1 MVKVVGSL
9 VVAVVVDQETLHHQ
23 VLVVEAVP
31 VQRHMLVVVM
41 VAILKMIEIML
52 LDIMLKHSL
61 VVVEV
66 VAHQ

>member
-1 MVKVVGSL
+1 M
-9 VVAVVVDQETLHHQ
+9 VAVVVDRETLHPQ

-41 VAILKMIEIML
+41 VAILKTIEMML

-61 VVVEV
+61 VAAEV
-66 VAHQ
+66 VVHQ